1 MRGRVAWRRELEIEN
16 RFYLVICIRILP
28 DVLDQGEARGFQV
41 CRVLGKL
48 SRWEREE
55 ASYVTVCW
63 WDFDAKA
70 RLFGKAAL
78 ESSKSSTG

>member
-1 MRGRVAWRRELEIEN
+1 MSRVE
-16 RFYLVICIRILP
+16 
-28 DVLDQGEARGFQV
+28 
-41 CRVLGKL
+41 KL

-78 ESSKSSTG
+78 GGSKSSTG